1 MKKKIPGVL
10 FFTLFTFALVG
21 CGSNQQQ
28 TAKPSDSAQKAE
40 ETSGSTN
47 NDSNKQEE
55 VKPTGK
61 VVEAKITATTFDYD
75 VKEIKANVGDT
86 IKLTVVNDVGT
97 HGVAIDEFGVDIKGG
112 ETAEFVAAKAGEFDY
127 YCSVMCG
134 VGHDK
139 MLGKLIV
146 K

>member
-1 MKKKIPGVL
+1 MNNKQLSHLI
-10 FFTLFTFALVG
+10 
-21 CGSNQQQ
+21 Q
-28 TAKPSDSAQKAE
+28 DQKVE

-47 NDSNKQEE
+47 NESKEQEE

-61 VVEAKITATTFDYD
+61 VVEATITATTFDYD

-97 HGVAIDEFGVDIKGG
+97 HGVAIDEFGVDVQGG
-112 ETAEFVAAKAGEFDY
+112 ETAEFVATKAGEFDY

-139 MLGKLIV
+139 MMGKLIV